1 MCDIDK
7 GVVNGVNGLSNRNGG
22 RKVGGFAEELRAL
35 MCARGLTGNELARQ
49 IPCDPALVSR
59 YLSGKQPPSQRMA
72 NRFDD
77 VLRGGGKLAALAP
90 PRTRPGDLDP
100 ELRDRLAWA
109 ERHPRRI
116 DVATVESLALLLAA
130 QRQAEDTIG
139 SAALVRPADA
149 QLAVVEGFAAEA
161 AGALRP
167 AVIDVAMQWAQF
179 TGWLHTSARDM
190 SGARALWSQTL
201 ELAAEAGDATMTAT
215 VLAFRGYMAWLAGQA
230 GPVIGLAQAA
240 QRDPRVALSQRAYG
254 ASLEARGH
262 AMAGD
267 AAAMER
273 KLGDLAALAGH
284 LDQPGAQRPWSY
296 WFTPQWFDCQRGI
309 TLGYLAHMDRYRT
322 EAVDALTAGYEGLGA
337 ERDSEWGAGYLVHR
351 AQVHA
356 RGGDL
361 GQALADAM
369 HAIPVA
375 RRTDSASLRG
385 HLARLHAVLAASNPG
400 DPRVTELAEALA

>member
-1 MCDIDK
+1 M
-7 GVVNGVNGLSNRNGG
+7 GS
-22 RKVGGFAEELRAL
+22 FAEELRSL
-35 MCARGLTGNELARQ
+35 MAARGVSGNELARQ
-49 IPCDPALVSR
+49 VPCDAALVSR
-59 YLSGKQPPSQRMA
+59 YLSGRQPPSRRMA

-77 VLRGGGKLAALAP
+77 VLCAGGKLGALVP
-90 PRTRPGDLDP
+90 SRTRRGDLDP

-116 DVATVESLALLLAA
+116 DLATVESLAMLLAA
-130 QRQAEDTIG
+130 QRQAEDTLG

-149 QLAVVEGFAAEA
+149 QLAVVEGFATEA

-167 AVIDVAMQWAQF
+167 AVIDVAMQWTQF

-190 SGARALWSQTL
+190 SGARSLWSQTL
-201 ELAAEAGDATMTAT
+201 ELAAEAGDATMVAT
-215 VLAFRGYMAWLAGQA
+215 VLAFKGYMAWLAGDA

-240 QRDPRVALSQRAYG
+240 QRDPHVALSQRAYG

-267 AAAMER
+267 AQAMER
-273 KLGDLAALAGH
+273 KLGDLTELAGN

-296 WFTPQWFDCQRGI
+296 WFTPEWFDCQRGI
-309 TLGYLAHMDRYRT
+309 TLGYLAHIDRYRT
-322 EAVDALTAGYEGLGA
+322 EAIDALTAGYDGLGTEQA
-337 ERDSEWGAGYLVHR
+337 SEWGAGYLVHR
-351 AQVHA
+351 AEVHA

-369 HAIPVA
+369 QTIPVA

-385 HLARLHAVLAASNPG
+385 HLSRLRAGLVARWPDDA
-400 DPRVTELAEALA
+400 RVAELTDALAS